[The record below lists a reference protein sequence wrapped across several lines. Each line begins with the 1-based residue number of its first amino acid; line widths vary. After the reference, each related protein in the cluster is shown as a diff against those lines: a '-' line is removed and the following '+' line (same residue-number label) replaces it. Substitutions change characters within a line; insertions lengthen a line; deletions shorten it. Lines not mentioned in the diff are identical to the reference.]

1 MGCSPMADLRTP
13 LRRAR
18 GLGSAKHGVGHF
30 IGQRV
35 SAAALVILICWAFS
49 QTPGLAKGGY
59 DGAHAWLASP
69 VNAALASLLALAGLY
84 HAQLGM
90 QVVIEDYFQQPLT
103 RTGLLILN
111 AFVAWAA
118 AAIAVISLLKVAFGG
133 GA

>member
-1 MGCSPMADLRTP
+1 MADQRTP
-13 LRRAR
+13 LSRAR

-35 SAAALVILICWAFS
+35 SAVALVILICWAFA

-59 DGAHAWLASP
+59 DGARAWLASP
-69 VNAALASLLALAGLY
+69 VNAAMASLLALAGFY

-90 QVVIEDYFQQPLT
+90 RVVIEDYIARPTT

-111 AFVAWAA
+111 VFVAGAA
-118 AAIAVISLLKVAFGG
+118 ATVAIISLLKVAFGG
-133 GA
+133 GTLP

>member
-1 MGCSPMADLRTP
+1 MADLSTP

-49 QTPGLAKGGY
+49 QAPGLAKGGF
-59 DGAHAWLASP
+59 DGARVWLASP
-69 VNAALASLLALAGLY
+69 VNAALASLLALTGFY

-90 QVVIEDYFQQPLT
+90 QVIVEDYIGRPLT
-103 RTGLLILN
+103 RTCLLILN
-111 AFVAWAA
+111 AFVAWVAA
-118 AAIAVISLLKVAFGG
+118 AVAVISLLKVAFGG

>member
-1 MGCSPMADLRTP
+1 MADLRTP
-13 LRRAR
+13 LNRAR

-49 QTPGLAKGGY
+49 QTPGLVAGGY
-59 DGAHAWLASP
+59 DGARTWLAVP
-69 VNAALASLLALAGLY
+69 LNAALASLLAAVGFY

-90 QVVIEDYFQQPLT
+90 QVVIEDYVETAMP
-103 RTGLLILN
+103 RAALLVAN
-111 AFVAWAA
+111 AFVAWTAA
-118 AAIAVISLLKVAFGG
+118 AVAVISLLKVAFAGG

>member
-1 MGCSPMADLRTP
+1 MADLRTP
-13 LRRAR
+13 LSRAR
-18 GLGSAKHGVGHF
+18 GLGSAKRGVGHF

-49 QTPGLAKGGY
+49 QTPGLIAGGY
-59 DGAHAWLASP
+59 DGARAWLAAP
-69 VNAALASLLALAGLY
+69 LNAALASLLAAVGFY

-90 QVVIEDYFQQPLT
+90 QVIIEDYFQQPLT

-111 AFVAWAA
+111 AFVGWAA
-118 AAIAVISLLKVAFGG
+118 AAVAVISLLKVAFGG

>member
-1 MGCSPMADLRTP
+1 MADQRTP
-13 LRRAR
+13 LSRAR

-35 SAAALVILICWAFS
+35 SAVALVILICWAFA

-59 DGAHAWLASP
+59 DGARAWLASP
-69 VNAALASLLALAGLY
+69 VNAALASLLALAGFY

-90 QVVIEDYFQQPLT
+90 RVVIEDYIARPTT
-103 RTGLLILN
+103 RTGLLVLN
-111 AFVAWAA
+111 TLVAGAA
-118 AAIAVISLLKVAFGG
+118 AVVAIISLLKVAFGG

>member
-1 MGCSPMADLRTP
+1 MADLRTP

-49 QTPGLAKGGY
+49 QIPGLAKGGY
-59 DGAHAWLASP
+59 GGAHAWLVSP
-69 VNAALASLLALAGLY
+69 VNVALASLLALTGFY
-84 HAQLGM
+84 HAKLGM
-90 QVVIEDYFQQPLT
+90 QVIIEDYVERPLT
-103 RTGLLILN
+103 RTGLLVLN

-118 AAIAVISLLKVAFGG
+118 AALAVISLLKVAFGG

>member
-35 SAAALVILICWAFS
+35 SAAALVILICWAFA

-59 DGAHAWLASP
+59 DGARAWLASP
-69 VNAALASLLALAGLY
+69 VNAALASLLALTGFY
-84 HAQLGM
+84 HAKLGM
-90 QVVIEDYFQQPLT
+90 QVIIEDYVEQPMT
-103 RTGLLILN
+103 RTGLLVLN
-111 AFVAWAA
+111 VFVAWAA
-118 AAIAVISLLKVAFGG
+118 AAVAVISLLKVAFSG